1 MVFTL
6 HRYIFRELL
15 KVFLPAAIA
24 LTLIISLGSI
34 LRPVQEFG
42 IGPRRVIYLMVYFL
56 PVALTFVL
64 PIAALFA
71 GALVYGRLASDNELD
86 ACKASGIN
94 LPTLIYPG
102 LSLAIIVA
110 IISLLLSFYVT
121 PIFVHLAEKSLKTD
135 AKQILFRNLQRR
147 GHYRLPPDQK
157 YLVYADHA
165 EPKNDTLFG
174 VVIIRSDEGVIKE
187 IVTAESAKVDFN
199 PQKKFN
205 EVKITAYKTN
215 QMDVENEGWF
225 YSEWLSFRAEFGP
238 LLGDEIRF
246 KKIDEMKMIR
256 ADLLRFYPIAKL
268 ARQVYAQ
275 FTTELLAQNISNN
288 IADANLPKADY
299 ELLGEP
305 NSVKFTAEQCNVQD
319 EKKAELFGN
328 ITVYEYQTDNKQL
341 LHTLTATKASLYVE
355 GDELAPTLTMDIYN
369 ARVKDSGDLRMRYVI
384 RGLIPPESI
393 DIRKELRTENILDA
407 IHLASTSSILKNKP
421 SSQLKELQDRLQWL
435 VRQTIMRITAEMH
448 SRLVFGL
455 GCVPMILIG
464 IGLGI
469 IKKGGHM
476 LTAFGASCVPATVL
490 LVCISSGIQIINN
503 LRLPAAS
510 GVILMWSGLVFLSI
524 LAIGIYLRLM
534 KT

>member
-1 MVFTL
+1 MFFTL

-42 IGPRRVIYLMVYFL
+42 IGPRRVIYLIVYFL

-86 ACKASGIN
+86 ACKSCGIN

-102 LSLAIIVA
+102 LVLAIIVA
-110 IISLLLSFYVT
+110 IISLLLSFYAT
-121 PIFVHLAEKSLKTD
+121 PIFVHLAEKSIKTD

-199 PQKKFN
+199 PQEKFN

-225 YSEWLSFRAEFGP
+225 YSEWLSFRVEFGS

-256 ADLLRFYPIAKL
+256 ANLLRFYPIAKL
-268 ARQVYAQ
+268 ARRVYAQ
-275 FTTELLAQNISNN
+275 FTTELLEQDISNN
-288 IADANLPKADY
+288 IADANSYY

-305 NSVKFTAEQCNVQD
+305 NSVKFTADQCNVQD

-328 ITVYEYQTDNKQL
+328 IAVYEYQTDNKQL
-341 LHTLTATKASLYVE
+341 LHTLTAAKASLYVE

-369 ARVKDSGDLRMRYVI
+369 ARVKDSGSLRMRYVI
-384 RGLIPPESI
+384 RGLIPPENI
-393 DIRKELRTENILDA
+393 DIRKELKTKNILNA
-407 IHLASTSSILKNKP
+407 IHLASTSSILKKKP
-421 SSQLKELQDRLQWL
+421 SLKLKELQDRLQWL
-435 VRQTIMRITAEMH
+435 VRHTILRITAEMH
-448 SRLVFGL
+448 SRLVFGI

-464 IGLGI
+464 IGIGI
-469 IKKGGHM
+469 VKKGGHM

-503 LRLPAAS
+503 LRLPASS

-534 KT
+534 KM